1 MEIIFK
7 GRQTDVA
14 TRFRDQATAKLVKLE
29 KLDQKT
35 IRVDVEV
42 SVERNPRQSSQKE
55 RVELTII
62 SRGPAIRAEAAAED
76 RFAALD
82 IALAKLD
89 SRLRRALDRR
99 KRHMPAALR
108 RASGQTA
115 AVQPRPASRPAG
127 LSVPAMSPAA
137 TSSAPAPGAA
147 SASRAAGSPASA
159 SPNLAQSMPRQTI
172 TRPGKSGS
180 PDGADP
186 VPSDS
191 VVPIDMEGDG
201 PLVVRQKFHHATPIP
216 IDQAL
221 LEMELVGHDFYLFHD
236 IDEDMPSVV
245 YRRRGYQYG
254 VIRLVEG
261 VGAGPPLSPRAAV
274 RPDRG
279 RRRRSGG
286 PSAGQ
291 SGASPASIGSGP
303 DRPADRAVSLTA
315 PALRRGGSS
324 RRRPSSGARMLRIG
338 RSLQVRPTKGTYHD
352 GKTRKVTVE
361 RGK

>member
-14 TRFRDQATAKLVKLE
+14 TRFRDQATAKLLKLE

-42 SVERNPRQSSQKE
+42 SVERNPRQSSQRE

-82 IALAKLD
+82 LALAKLD

-99 KRHMPAALR
+99 KRHNVGQRSDGQRSDGQRSADGQL
-108 RASGQTA
+108 ASPPGS
-115 AVQPRPASRPAG
+115 PSP
-127 LSVPAMSPAA
+127 LSVPT
-137 TSSAPAPGAA
+137 TSSTPAPDAAPA
-147 SASRAAGSPASA
+147 SSAAGSPASA
-159 SPNLAQSMPRQTI
+159 SPSLARSMPRPTI
-172 TRPGKSGS
+172 SRPGKSGS
-180 PDGADP
+180 PDGVDP

-191 VVPIDMEGDG
+191 VVPIEMEGDG
-201 PLVVRQKFHHATPIP
+201 PLVVRQKFHQAAPIP

-261 VGAGPPLSPRAAV
+261 RSTPESAAV
-274 RPDRG
+274 PASRRPT
-279 RRRRSGG
+279 RSEVADGDLAG
-286 PSAGQ
+286 QSAGQ
-291 SGASPASIGSGP
+291 SQAMSFP
-303 DRPADRAVSLTA
+303 DR
-315 PALRRGGSS
+315 LRS
-324 RRRPSSGARMLRIG
+324 
-338 RSLQVRPTKGTYHD
+338 
-352 GKTRKVTVE
+352 
-361 RGK
+361 